1 MGAPFVG
8 KTTLALE
15 LARYYG
21 LHYIH
26 VTPVLYEA
34 YIRLVS
40 CAKAAIILFT
50 NRIYNSTI
58 TDKRGIRDFGPK
70 YNFSI

>member
-40 CAKAAIILFT
+40 YALTTFKLCT
-50 NRIYNSTI
+50 NSIYNF
-58 TDKRGIRDFGPK
+58 DKTGKNDTRDFGPK
-70 YNFSI
+70 